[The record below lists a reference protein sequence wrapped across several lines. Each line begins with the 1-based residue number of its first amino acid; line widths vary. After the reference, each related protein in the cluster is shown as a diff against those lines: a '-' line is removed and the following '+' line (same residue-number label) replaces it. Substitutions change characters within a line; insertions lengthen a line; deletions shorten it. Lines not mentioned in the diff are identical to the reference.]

1 MYQQELKTGDMAVV
15 CAVLA
20 VFIACL
26 GLVGLASYTSEQRT
40 REVGIRKAIG
50 ASERGILVLMTQE
63 FVILVAIAKAI
74 ALPVSYYVM
83 RDWLS
88 AFAYR
93 IELGATIFA
102 FAFGLSM
109 VIALAT
115 VSYHAVRAMRL
126 DPVTALRQE

>member
-1 MYQQELKTGDMAVV
+1 
-15 CAVLA
+15 

-50 ASERGILVLMTQE
+50 ASESGIVVLMTQE
-63 FVILVAIAKAI
+63 FVLLVAVANAI

-93 IELGATIFA
+93 IPLDISIFGM
-102 FAFGLSM
+102 AFGLSM
-109 VIALAT
+109 VIALGT